1 MLLTG
6 FYLTIIP
13 YLIHTHTHTHTH
25 TTIFTKLVL
34 KLGLEFHHDQ
44 IYSGDPT
51 DVLKAGSAGCNEHVK
66 AGQDP
71 EGKSLLIF
79 S

>member
-6 FYLTIIP
+6 FYHNNTLP
-13 YLIHTHTHTHTH
+13 YTHTHTHTH

-44 IYSGDPT
+44 IYNGDPT
-51 DVLKAGSAGCNEHVK
+51 DVLKAGSAGCNEHIK